1 MRAAFEPAAS
11 RSQGAAVQG
20 VGGQERTMNPIV
32 VSVEDSYISACRQG
46 DGHSQAFEQHS
57 VAKSWRES
65 RLRKYDQFSLTV
77 LLEAK

>member
-1 MRAAFEPAAS
+1 
-11 RSQGAAVQG
+11 
-20 VGGQERTMNPIV
+20 MNPIV